1 MKLNKKEIILITGG
15 FGYLGTYLTNLLLK
29 KNYKVVVVDN
39 LCNGKKF
46 RKKNLV
52 HLNKNFSSKIVVNY
66 IKKKNI
72 KKIIHLAAF
81 IDAEESVK
89 NPLKYFKNNVIEFKK
104 FLENIKNLKLN
115 KIIFASSAAVYG
127 NGSKNKISESFESKP
142 MSPYGLSKYQGEKL
156 LSYFSKKYLF
166 SSYCLRFFNIA
177 GANVKIGCG
186 PFNSSYNHIFNI
198 LLKKKI
204 FYINGIDYNT
214 SDGTCVRDYVNV
226 SDVSD
231 VILRLLKLKETK
243 KKNHILNCGS
253 GKGTTVKSIA
263 NQFKNKVKSDLIIKI
278 GKKRAGDPTSIISK
292 NLKIKKLTHV
302 NFKNSNLKQI
312 LKEYDDW
319 NNNKKP

>member
-15 FGYLGTYLTNLLLK
+15 FGYVGTYLTNLLLK

-52 HLNKNFSSKIVVNY
+52 HLNKNFSSKIVINFI
-66 IKKKNI
+66 IKKKI

-89 NPLKYFKNNVIEFKK
+89 NPKKYFKNNVIEFKK

-127 NGSKNKISESFESKP
+127 NGSKNKISESFETKP
-142 MSPYGLSKYQGEKL
+142 ISPYGLSKYQGEEL
-156 LSYFSKKYLF
+156 LNYFSKKYSF

-177 GANVKIGCG
+177 GANKKIGCG

-204 FYINGIDYNT
+204 FFINGVDYNT

-226 SDVSD
+226 SDVSK

-243 KKNHILNCGS
+243 KKNYILNCGS
-253 GKGTTVKSIA
+253 GKGTSVKSIA
-263 NQFKNKVKSDLIIKI
+263 NEFKNKVKSDLIVKI
-278 GKKRAGDPTSIISK
+278 GKRRVGDPTSIIS
-292 NLKIKKLTHV
+292 NNSRIKKLVHV
-302 NFKNSNLKQI
+302 KFKNSNLNQI
-312 LKEYDDW
+312 LREYHDW
-319 NNNKKP
+319 NKSR